1 MLTLVVMAGRQRPA
15 ERHLLPS
22 VLGGALQ
29 KPQGCKAL
37 PKTLAYL
44 RLVIQALL
52 SAQLVAAEQAVRE
65 ATRQGR
71 GRAEERAFLQ
81 ERAEDRVQLQE
92 ARLLLAR
99 ERAQCERVT
108 ELMVGLEAGL
118 EESKARE
125 GAALARLARLEDE
138 QAATLCIRGR
148 HPVYSR
154 SQPLS

>member
-1 MLTLVVMAGRQRPA
+1 MAGRQRPA